1 MSTYTFR
8 LWVNGAVVKKA
19 DGLEKGEALAL
30 WRRWEDNWCCCPEL
44 LLDGQR
50 LTRAQIDRMAGQ
62 KKKMPKMV
70 LW

>member
-19 DGLEKGEALAL
+19 DNLGKKEALAL
-30 WRRWEDNWCCCPEL
+30 WRRWEDNWYCCPEL
-44 LLDGQR
+44 LQDGQR
-50 LTRAQIDRMAGQ
+50 LTRAQVEKLAGQ